1 MARNLSKDLKRVVA
15 GLCAVLLVG
24 GSVPLQPLNNFV
36 SNTIT
41 AKAEDVVGNEF
52 VNYEPTTENDT
63 PSTYD
68 FVKDASGDS
77 GLPGAVYK
85 SNNTGNNTNA
95 STTFTVKPQDGQVV
109 RIYWKTTAYTN
120 SLTNSDTFTITVNGT
135 NYADVRYSS
144 SKKDGYFEIPGTAS
158 SAIEGI
164 DVTVS
169 FRQVVYNFMGTNN
182 PNTNVGYVSF
192 QMAQKGAALNFDGLT
207 ADTDY
212 YVENNADARPGDT
225 VTIYSLDKLK
235 TDKDYT
241 IMDYEYSPIAFRA
254 SNNLTYPYK
263 CTMTIADN
271 AVFEHDETI
280 TLTKMTRVNLVVQNA
295 TNQYAVVDSSQNQY
309 VEAGSVV
316 YSNVTLVEY
325 LPNGGTPKVEL
336 QREEAENSYSYNG
349 GHYNYKYTVKY
360 SEDLAANSTVTLAR
374 VNSYGNPHHTE
385 QAPDTLVVDCLGAN
399 NNTINTFTIAQ
410 IQPKDVYYYG
420 DQFTADDV
428 FIISDANALGISG
441 LSVKKVTVS
450 KDGGDTQQKK
460 FDEYGEYLLTAIVDV
475 TYNGKPISCNITK
488 TVEYAPRLL
497 AGVENSCSEDDDYVG
512 CRFYLRNPVES
523 EDEAA
528 PEFEDIELTVD
539 NGVIVIPKQYFVY
552 NRAKQTPTIVVKN
565 TVNGEEVELTT
576 EEITNTVQ
584 PKTVANK
591 AGECYTFDISAVQPE
606 EESEDVANYT
616 GKVDVKWTIEKAP
629 NNVVIEPKSDIVYDG
644 EALDKT
650 DFTFTNETNVFQDSN
665 LKITV
670 KANEGDGMVSPE
682 GDEPYALTADDSQ
695 KLLAQVDGAEYTL
708 PDGYTYSVETGYLDE
723 EGIVVG
729 TTIIQ
734 PTQDISSIKYEM
746 YDGNYTWRF
755 KDSLGYFYNDNNNVV
770 ATEENFNRATVVFN
784 EATNTATIRLFNE
797 AVCEKAQG
805 RSCDAYDITNAG
817 IQKGTI
823 TISSDNYETQEM
835 YFTTEIAKKEVTVA
849 PQGIKAEEK
858 YTITWGDLIDDE
870 DILYSQDGVVEKDKP
885 EEGDYNFGLI
895 FTLKDYDFEN
905 ASNNDVGDYKI
916 VTSDVFAEYNEAD
929 NNYILVLPEDYEEK
943 ETLTI
948 EPYQLT
954 KDNVT
959 ITETEYEYDS
969 QTKKPLIKVIVPYSR
984 KGSEEL
990 AEYKLSL
997 GTVDSHADK
1006 DAFVKGVRSDSVVS
1020 EKNIAIMTDD
1030 TTSKNFTAGEGLEF
1044 KWYINKG
1051 SLTVTVGQVAD
1062 KEYDGTP
1069 VEAPEVTVVNQVNA
1083 NVDDVTTIQY
1093 QKLDAET
1100 GEYGEAFDEAPV
1112 DAGTY
1117 RAVVTAESVNYNQK
1131 VEYSNEFTIAKK
1143 EVTVEL
1149 SAVPTLKNYKDMEVD
1164 YTVTGIIAEDT
1175 DIPSEGT
1182 IVIKAGKQDGDS
1194 LTNEDLAEI
1203 AEVLGDNYTFT
1214 YDTVLEL
1221 ADAKLDK
1228 VNTTTAYVEGT
1239 VKIDPNDY
1247 FTAYD
1252 EVDDDITERCKV
1264 ANIDNIDQIGE
1275 YDIDVIDTAE
1285 DPAVTHKMAKLAVK
1299 YKYEEVGDLLDSLP
1313 PLDGVTVDDEQAIV
1327 DAREAF
1333 ENLSEE
1339 QAAKVDEETIQKLE
1353 DYEVALEGAKK
1364 AAADKAA
1371 AEAVDDLIDEIG
1383 EVAFDDESKAKI
1395 DAAAEAYDALTDD
1408 QKALVENKE
1417 ALDNAQQAYDDLKA
1431 EADKAAADEVAK
1443 LINALPAPEAVTKDD
1458 GDAIAAAQ
1466 EAYDVLTDEQKALVD
1481 PEVAKKLT
1489 DAAEAFDK
1497 VNFAIGDVNG
1507 DGEINV
1513 TDILR
1518 IAAHIKHKIVL
1529 TDEQLKRADVNGD
1542 GNINVTDITKIAAH
1556 IKRIKLL
1563 K

>member
-36 SNTIT
+36 GNTIT
-41 AKAEDVVGNEF
+41 AKADAVDTVFDNYSPEIVSGSNFVSANTNPGN
-52 VNYEPTTENDT
+52 
-63 PSTYD
+63 
-68 FVKDASGDS
+68 
-77 GLPGAVYK
+77 LPGTVYK
-85 SNNTGNNTNA
+85 SNNTSNDTKA
-95 STTFTVKPQDGQVV
+95 STTFKIKPENGEVVKINWYTD
-109 RIYWKTTAYTN
+109 AYTN
-120 SLTNSDTFTITVNGT
+120 FANNNSDSFKITVNGFD
-135 NYADVRYSS
+135 YADVRYGNSS
-144 SKKDGYFEIPGTAS
+144 VKSGSFEITGTAS
-158 SAIEGI
+158 SGTDGI
-164 DVTVS
+164 LVNVEFS
-169 FRQVVYNFMGTNN
+169 QKFAYIYPNLN
-182 PNTNVGYVSF
+182 PGDNAGYISF
-192 QMAQKGAALNFDGLT
+192 QKTQKGAELNFDGIS
-207 ADTDY
+207 ANTDY
-212 YVENNADARPGDT
+212 YVENNADAKPGKT
-225 VTIYSLDKLK
+225 VTIYSNDKLK
-235 TDKDYT
+235 ADKEYASFDYQYKT
-241 IMDYEYSPIAFRA
+241 
-254 SNNLTYPYK
+254 NNTGIQANNGKYYNYK
-263 CTMTIADN
+263 CTMKIADDASFGAN
-271 AVFEHDETI
+271 ETI
-280 TLTKMTRVNLVVQNA
+280 TLTKMTGVNLFVENA
-295 TNQYAVVDSSQNQY
+295 NQNQYAIEEGYQY
-309 VEAGSVV
+309 IETGSVI
-316 YSNVTLVEY
+316 YSNVSLIEHIADSPKAELEREADVEGY
-325 LPNGGTPKVEL
+325 TYKSN
-336 QREEAENSYSYNG
+336 
-349 GHYNYKYTVKY
+349 NYKYKYTLKY
-360 SEDLAANSTVTLAR
+360 SEDLGADSTVTLT
-374 VNSYGNPHHTE
+374 GIDDCINPHNPE
-385 QAPDTLVVDCLGAN
+385 GDSSSLVVDCMYN
-399 NNTINTFTIAQ
+399 NHKVTTFEVAH
-410 IQPKDVYYYG
+410 IQPKEVYYYG
-420 DQFTADDV
+420 DQATDDDIILAADN
-428 FIISDANALGISG
+428 NALGITDINVSS
-441 LSVKKVTVS
+441 LTIKKVGNKT
-450 KDGGDTQQKK
+450 TQDS
-460 FDEYGEYLLTAIVDV
+460 FDDYGEYVLSASIAFK
-475 TYNGKPISCNITK
+475 YNGRDVSCNISK
-488 TVEYAPRLL
+488 NVNYVARPL
-497 AGVENSCSEDDDYVG
+497 AGLENSKSTDPDYVG

-523 EDEAA
+523 EDEDA
-528 PEFEDIELTVD
+528 PKYEDVELTVD
-539 NGVIVIPKQYFVY
+539 NGVITIPKQYFVY
-552 NRAKQTPTIVVKN
+552 NRAKQTPTIIVKN
-565 TVNGEEVELTT
+565 TVNGEEVELTAD
-576 EEITNTVQ
+576 EINNTVQ
-584 PKTVANK
+584 TKTVANK
-591 AGECYTFDISAVQPE
+591 EGENYSFDISAVQPE

-670 KANEGDGMVSPE
+670 EANKGDGMVSPE

-695 KLLAQVDGAEYTL
+695 KLLDAVEGAVYTL
-708 PDGYTYSVETGYLDE
+708 PYGYSYNVETGFIE
-723 EGIVVG
+723 EGKVKGVTLIENAQNIASISYEKVG
-729 TTIIQ
+729 
-734 PTQDISSIKYEM
+734 DDYA
-746 YDGNYTWRF
+746 WRF
-755 KDSLGYFYNDNNNVV
+755 KKLLSDNYFDNDVV
-770 ATEENFNRATVVFN
+770 VTEENFNRATVEFDDENNV
-784 EATNTATIRLFNE
+784 ATIRLFNE
-797 AVCEKAQG
+797 KVCEMTQG
-805 RSCDAYDITNAG
+805 HSCDPYDITNAG
-817 IQKGTI
+817 VQKGTI

-870 DILYSQDGVVEKDKP
+870 DILYSQDGVVEKDMP

-1051 SLTVTVGQVAD
+1051 SLTVTVGEVAD

-1203 AEVLGDNYTFT
+1203 AEALGDNYTFT

-1285 DPAVTHKMAKLAVK
+1285 DPTVTHKMAKLAVK

-1364 AAADKAA
+1364 AEADKAA

-1417 ALDNAQQAYDDLKA
+1417 ALDNAQADYANLKA

-1466 EAYDVLTDEQKALVD
+1466 EAYDALTDEQKALVD

-1507 DGEINV
+1507 DGQINV

-1518 IAAHIKHKIVL
+1518 IAAHIKQKIVL

-1542 GNINVTDITKIAAH
+1542 GNINVTDILKIAAH
-1556 IKRIKLL
+1556 IKSKKLL

>member
-36 SNTIT
+36 GNTIT
-41 AKAEDVVGNEF
+41 AKADDVVANEF
-52 VNYEPTTENDT
+52 VNYAPEKTNNSFWFGFESD
-63 PSTYD
+63 SSS
-68 FVKDASGDS
+68 ASE
-77 GLPGAVYK
+77 LPGTVYK
-85 SNNTGNNTNA
+85 SNNNVRNTTA
-95 STTFTVKPQDGQVV
+95 TTTFTVKPQNKQVV
-109 RIYWKTTAYTN
+109 RVYWKTDAST
-120 SLTNSDTFTITVNGT
+120 SDTFTITVNGSQYASVNSTST
-135 NYADVRYSS
+135 N
-144 SKKDGYFEIPGTAS
+144 KEGFFEILGTAS
-158 SAIEGI
+158 SATQGI
-164 DVTVS
+164 DVQVS
-169 FRQVVYNFMGTNN
+169 FYQANN
-182 PNTNVGYVSF
+182 NNVSSVGYVSF
-192 QMAQKGAALNFDGLT
+192 QMAQTGANLNFDGLT
-207 ADTDY
+207 ANTDY
-212 YVENNADARPGDT
+212 YVENNADAKPGKT
-225 VTIYSLDKLK
+225 VTIYSNDKLK
-235 TDKDYT
+235 ADKEYASF
-241 IMDYEYSPIAFRA
+241 DYEYSNK
-254 SNNLTYPYK
+254 NNINGGYTAGNGTKYNYK
-263 CTMTIADN
+263 CTMKIADDASFGDN
-271 AVFEHDETI
+271 ETI
-280 TLTKMTRVNLVVQNA
+280 TLTKMTRVNLFVENA
-295 TNQYAVVDSSQNQY
+295 NQNQYAIEEGYQY
-309 VEAGSVV
+309 IETGSVI
-316 YSNVTLVEY
+316 YSNVSLIEHIAGSPKAELEREADVEGY
-325 LPNGGTPKVEL
+325 TYKSNYYK
-336 QREEAENSYSYNG
+336 
-349 GHYNYKYTVKY
+349 YKYTLKY
-360 SEDLAANSTVTLAR
+360 SEDLGANSTVTLT
-374 VNSYGNPHHTE
+374 GIDDCINPHNPE
-385 QAPDTLVVDCLGAN
+385 GDSSSLVVDCMYN
-399 NNTINTFTIAQ
+399 NHKVTTFEVAH
-410 IQPKDVYYYG
+410 IQPKEVYYYG
-420 DQFTADDV
+420 DQATDDDIILAADN
-428 FIISDANALGISG
+428 NALGITDINVSS
-441 LSVKKVTVS
+441 LTIKKVGNKT
-450 KDGGDTQQKK
+450 TQDS
-460 FDEYGEYLLTAIVDV
+460 FDDYGEYVLSASIAFK
-475 TYNGKPISCNITK
+475 YNGRDVSCNISK
-488 TVEYAPRLL
+488 NVNYVARPL
-497 AGVENSCSEDDDYVG
+497 AGLENSKSTDPDYVG

-523 EDEAA
+523 EDENA
-528 PEFEDIELTVD
+528 PKYEDVELTVD
-539 NGVIVIPKQYFVY
+539 NGVITIPKQYFVY
-552 NRAKQTPTIVVKN
+552 NRAKQTPTIIVKN
-565 TVNGEEVELTT
+565 TVNGEEVELTAD
-576 EEITNTVQ
+576 EINNTVQ
-584 PKTVANK
+584 AKTVANK
-591 AGECYTFDISAVQPE
+591 DGENYSFDISAVQAE
-606 EESEDVANYT
+606 EESENVANYT
-616 GKVDVKWTIEKAP
+616 GKVDVKWTIVKAP

-670 KANEGDGMVSPE
+670 EANKGDGMVSPE
-682 GDEPYALTADDSQ
+682 GDQPYALTADDSQ
-695 KLLAQVDGAEYTL
+695 KLLDAVEGAVYTL
-708 PDGYTYSVETGYLDE
+708 PYGYSYNVETGFIE
-723 EGIVVG
+723 EGKVKGVTLIENAQNIASISYEKVG
-729 TTIIQ
+729 
-734 PTQDISSIKYEM
+734 DDYA
-746 YDGNYTWRF
+746 WRF
-755 KDSLGYFYNDNNNVV
+755 KKLLSDNYFDNDVV
-770 ATEENFNRATVVFN
+770 VTEENFNRATVEFDDENNV
-784 EATNTATIRLFNE
+784 ATIRLFNE
-797 AVCEKAQG
+797 KVCEMTQG
-805 RSCDAYDITNAG
+805 HSCDPYDITNAG
-817 IQKGTI
+817 VQKGTI

-870 DILYSQDGVVEKDKP
+870 DILYSQDGVVEADQP

-1051 SLTVTVGQVAD
+1051 SLTVTVGEVAD

-1093 QKLDAET
+1093 QKLDEET

-1203 AEVLGDNYTFT
+1203 AEALGDNYTFT

-1285 DPAVTHKMAKLAVK
+1285 DPTVTHKMAKLAVK

-1371 AEAVDDLIDEIG
+1371 AEAVDELIDEIG

-1417 ALDNAQQAYDDLKA
+1417 ALDNAQADYANLKA

-1466 EAYDVLTDEQKALVD
+1466 EAYDALTDEQKALVD
-1481 PEVAKKLT
+1481 PEVAKKLN

-1497 VNFAIGDVNG
+1497 VNFAMGDVNG
-1507 DGEINV
+1507 DGQINV
-1513 TDILR
+1513 TDIVK

-1542 GNINVTDITKIAAH
+1542 GNINVTDMVKIAAH
-1556 IKRIKLL
+1556 IRSQKLS